1 MNNNT
6 SSLKIITFTIIA
18 VTFLML
24 SAQTVISQ
32 VKLDSLWAVWN
43 NIDQPD
49 TIRIKAMHEF
59 IDEGYIYSKPDS
71 AFYFAQLEYDFALSK
86 GLNKQMALAIN
97 TQGVSFLVKG
107 DYANAIDYYMR
118 SLAIWE
124 EIENKRGIA
133 NSLNNI
139 GVIYKEQGDYARAID
154 YYNQS
159 LFLREEIGNKQGIAT
174 SLNNIG
180 NIYREQGNYSSAI
193 DYYTRSLSIKEEFG
207 DKRGIAIT
215 LINIGIIYSEQ
226 DDFAKAIKYYTRSL
240 SLREE
245 IGDKRGIASSLNRIG
260 IIYQKQGNNAK
271 AITYGT
277 RALTIAQEVGAVVE
291 IRDAAK
297 ALYDAYKATGRY
309 NLALIMH
316 ELYLIAKDSI
326 DSDKNQKEVIRQ
338 GYEYEYEKQK
348 AKEEKIRLEEDK
360 AKEISQTRN
369 YIIVFSGLGLLFIL
383 LIVAIFYVK
392 ALGKRNKIINKQND
406 KLEEALEELSIAREK
421 AESATLSKSQ
431 FLATMSHEIRTPMNA
446 IIGLTNLA
454 LKTDLNPKQSDY
466 LEKVDQS
473 AISLLGIIND
483 ILDFSKIDAGKLNI
497 ESVAFDLE
505 QVFENVANLNAGKAH
520 EKGLEFNIK
529 ISRDVPFYLIG
540 DPLRIGQI
548 ITNYC
553 NNAIKFTEKG
563 DVVVAVE
570 VGEQLDD
577 NKLKLNFSVK
587 DTGIGLSKDQ
597 QGKLFQEFSQA
608 DSSTTRKFGG
618 TGLGLAISKRLAE
631 LMGGTTWLD
640 SKAGKGSTFYFSAVF
655 EVQDIKKR
663 SEFISPDDLKK
674 LKVLACDDNETARS
688 IISETIKTFGFS
700 ITTVNSGKE
709 CIEELQHNTYD
720 LIIIDWKMPEMNGLE
735 AIKLIRDNKVTSNI
749 PILVISAYGN
759 EVTSKESK
767 KLGVNHFIAK
777 PFTCSTMFDT
787 IMDVFGKEIRT
798 TRTRIEKGKKHEK
811 ELQNIAGATILLV
824 EDNEINQQVAT
835 ELLEDAGFVVE
846 IANNGKDALD
856 KLKVL
861 AEPSKYAMIFMDI
874 QMPVMDGYTAT
885 AKIRKLLQYKDVPI
899 VAMTADA
906 MTGVKEK
913 CLEVGMNDMVT
924 KPIDAD
930 SMFGVMVK
938 WIPGAKNQESGDG
951 KHEIRIKQPATSNQ
965 QPDNK
970 IDIPNI
976 PGLNIESALG
986 RMNDKKKLYLSVLKK
1001 FYSNNQSVISEIKA
1015 ALSKED
1021 QETAQRLIHT
1031 LKGVSGN
1038 IGADSLHERT
1048 KLVESSIIE
1057 KDSHRFEEEIVNLE
1071 EELIELFDN
1080 ISSQLDFGPKIVRQ
1094 TLNIEQIREIIP
1106 NFRQLLMSKNPDA
1119 KAMLKE
1125 LEAAGLS
1132 GELFDEIVIN
1142 INKYDF
1148 KNAIIILE
1156 NIEKTLT

>member
-383 LIVAIFYVK
+383 LIVAVFYVK

-454 LKTDLNPKQSDY
+454 LKTNLNPKQSDY
-466 LEKVDQS
+466 LEKVDRS
-473 AISLLGIIND
+473 ALSLLGIIND

-540 DPLRIGQI
+540 DPLRVGQI

-563 DVVVAVE
+563 DVVVTVE

-618 TGLGLAISKRLAE
+618 TGLRTGHQQTISRND
-631 LMGGTTWLD
+631 GRHYLD
-640 SKAGKGSTFYFSAVF
+640 G
-655 EVQDIKKR
+655 
-663 SEFISPDDLKK
+663 
-674 LKVLACDDNETARS
+674 
-688 IISETIKTFGFS
+688 
-700 ITTVNSGKE
+700 
-709 CIEELQHNTYD
+709 
-720 LIIIDWKMPEMNGLE
+720 
-735 AIKLIRDNKVTSNI
+735 
-749 PILVISAYGN
+749 
-759 EVTSKESK
+759 
-767 KLGVNHFIAK
+767 
-777 PFTCSTMFDT
+777 
-787 IMDVFGKEIRT
+787 
-798 TRTRIEKGKKHEK
+798 
-811 ELQNIAGATILLV
+811 
-824 EDNEINQQVAT
+824 
-835 ELLEDAGFVVE
+835 
-846 IANNGKDALD
+846 
-856 KLKVL
+856 
-861 AEPSKYAMIFMDI
+861 
-874 QMPVMDGYTAT
+874 
-885 AKIRKLLQYKDVPI
+885 
-899 VAMTADA
+899 
-906 MTGVKEK
+906 
-913 CLEVGMNDMVT
+913 
-924 KPIDAD
+924 
-930 SMFGVMVK
+930 
-938 WIPGAKNQESGDG
+938 
-951 KHEIRIKQPATSNQ
+951 
-965 QPDNK
+965 
-970 IDIPNI
+970 
-976 PGLNIESALG
+976 
-986 RMNDKKKLYLSVLKK
+986 
-1001 FYSNNQSVISEIKA
+1001 
-1015 ALSKED
+1015 
-1021 QETAQRLIHT
+1021 
-1031 LKGVSGN
+1031 
-1038 IGADSLHERT
+1038 
-1048 KLVESSIIE
+1048 
-1057 KDSHRFEEEIVNLE
+1057 
-1071 EELIELFDN
+1071 
-1080 ISSQLDFGPKIVRQ
+1080 
-1094 TLNIEQIREIIP
+1094 
-1106 NFRQLLMSKNPDA
+1106 
-1119 KAMLKE
+1119 
-1125 LEAAGLS
+1125 
-1132 GELFDEIVIN
+1132 
-1142 INKYDF
+1142 
-1148 KNAIIILE
+1148 
-1156 NIEKTLT
+1156 